1 MIKILKQTLTKVCAS
16 KLTNKEWDICLPL
29 AVTSI
34 NRSNPGGAPLSR
46 LRLLYSPFIFDEQPM
61 VLANPVRTQQQSYNY
76 LNTIT
81 LSAGFDNINLLKL
94 SLAALGARTCRTTKK
109 TLRSMLHVE
118 CSIFFSSDIRT
129 DMIGSSPRYI
139 QIILA
144 STNNITF
151 NMKDMTQ
158 IY

>member
-1 MIKILKQTLTKVCAS
+1 
-16 KLTNKEWDICLPL
+16 
-29 AVTSI
+29 
-34 NRSNPGGAPLSR
+34 
-46 LRLLYSPFIFDEQPM
+46 
-61 VLANPVRTQQQSYNY
+61 
-76 LNTIT
+76 
-81 LSAGFDNINLLKL
+81 
-94 SLAALGARTCRTTKK
+94 
-109 TLRSMLHVE
+109 MLHVE

-158 IY
+158 IYLKRLNNDGEQRKHQEGLGILILQLN